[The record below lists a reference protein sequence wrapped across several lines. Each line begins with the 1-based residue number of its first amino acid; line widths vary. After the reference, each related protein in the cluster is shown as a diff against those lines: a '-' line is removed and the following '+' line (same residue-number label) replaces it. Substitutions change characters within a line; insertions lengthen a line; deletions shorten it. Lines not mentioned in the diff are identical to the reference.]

1 MEINERIFYL
11 LKTKYKTAKELGDY
25 IGVATSSI
33 SAWKNSGSFP
43 SSKYIIRISEFFN
56 VSIEYLFTG
65 KDIMRSEDA
74 KSSFSTPLSLSD
86 NELELLEIYRK
97 LDNRGKH
104 KVHTVTYDE
113 LDRLEGISTHQ
124 LKENIG

>member
-65 KDIMRSEDA
+65 KDIMRSEDV
-74 KSSFSTPLSLSD
+74 KSTFSTPLNLSD

-97 LDNRGKH
+97 LDSRGKH

-113 LDRLEGISTHQ
+113 LDRLERISTHQ

>member
-113 LDRLEGISTHQ
+113 LDRLERISTHQ

>member
-113 LDRLEGISTHQ
+113 LDRLEGNSSHQ